1 MHDENVIEMTVK
13 RLKSLLVFI
22 ITPILYCSAPVL
34 NAQNHVADS
43 LVARGDALRERY
55 RFEEAIATYSLALE
69 QLKDSLLTNQD
80 SIFKINLND
89 KLMMAE
95 NGRNLTNFVY
105 SPTVV
110 ASHMFSLEEFFL
122 YYPLPEKSWR
132 PSPNQLDTLSGTYAK
147 AVYAP
152 ENGKTIYYSAEDNDG
167 IRNIYRTELTDSIWS
182 VPTLLNEQI
191 TSASNE
197 IYPMLSPD
205 GKFLYF
211 ASEGL
216 YGVGGYDLYVS
227 EWDESAGDWS
237 VPMNMGFPFSSPA
250 NDFLH
255 INTADGK
262 YSIFASDRECPQDS
276 VRIYVLEHD
285 NMPVRKEMSHPESLM
300 ELSRLKPT
308 SGIIE
313 GQSISHLKSD
323 IPENDDTRRYLDK
336 MAEVRALR
344 DSISSY
350 EKNLAEAR
358 EMYSMIENAT
368 EKTKLAERILADED
382 HIPVFH
388 KMLDVAIKQLQEIE
402 MNFLFSGIVIDPDRL
417 LAEAERE
424 IVSDTTTFIFS
435 RMKMGEKLTL
445 DMEQPE
451 PEVDYSFRIL
461 ETSQIVEDNTLPKG
475 IIYQIQIL
483 GTTRPAPIKS
493 LKGLTPIFE
502 TVSTGGNRV
511 GVFTKYNNVLSHLNT
526 VKRLGFKSAFIVGF
540 ADGKEVNV
548 KKARQLESERQK
560 AATSLYQVVISPSE
574 GNMDNMAM
582 EGIRQQSAGKDIARS
597 EENLIIGPYNNR
609 SEAEKLTDFVKAMG
623 YGDAKIETIQR

>member
-1 MHDENVIEMTVK
+1 
-13 RLKSLLVFI
+13 
-22 ITPILYCSAPVL
+22 
-34 NAQNHVADS
+34 
-43 LVARGDALRERY
+43 
-55 RFEEAIATYSLALE
+55 
-69 QLKDSLLTNQD
+69 
-80 SIFKINLND
+80 
-89 KLMMAE
+89 
-95 NGRNLTNFVY
+95 
-105 SPTVV
+105 
-110 ASHMFSLEEFFL
+110 
-122 YYPLPEKSWR
+122 
-132 PSPNQLDTLSGTYAK
+132 
-147 AVYAP
+147 
-152 ENGKTIYYSAEDNDG
+152 
-167 IRNIYRTELTDSIWS
+167 
-182 VPTLLNEQI
+182 
-191 TSASNE
+191 
-197 IYPMLSPD
+197 
-205 GKFLYF
+205 
-211 ASEGL
+211 
-216 YGVGGYDLYVS
+216 
-227 EWDESAGDWS
+227 
-237 VPMNMGFPFSSPA
+237 
-250 NDFLH
+250 
-255 INTADGK
+255 
-262 YSIFASDRECPQDS
+262 
-276 VRIYVLEHD
+276 
-285 NMPVRKEMSHPESLM
+285 
-300 ELSRLKPT
+300 
-308 SGIIE
+308 
-313 GQSISHLKSD
+313 
-323 IPENDDTRRYLDK
+323 
-336 MAEVRALR
+336 
-344 DSISSY
+344 
-350 EKNLAEAR
+350 
-358 EMYSMIENAT
+358 
-368 EKTKLAERILADED
+368 
-382 HIPVFH
+382 
-388 KMLDVAIKQLQEIE
+388 

-502 TVSTGGNRV
+502 TVSTGGKYIYRV